1 MTKLIL
7 LIGLPGSGKSY
18 LVKQIISQFPEIH
31 LVSTDNIRAKL
42 FGDETIQGP
51 WLQIWAEI
59 QHQFQQ
65 AVTQQ
70 QTLLYDAT
78 NAARK
83 QRREIIQLAKDTGI
97 THITALWLD
106 TPLQLCLERNQQ
118 RQRNVPE
125 EIILQ
130 MAVRLNDCPPSL
142 EDGLDRI
149 VRYTPDG
156 LCTEIAN
163 PLSATTEPEQPF
175 LFDRLKL

>member
-51 WLQIWAEI
+51 WLQIWAQI

-65 AVTQQ
+65 ALTQQ
-70 QTLLYDAT
+70 KTLLYDAT

-97 THITALWLD
+97 THITGLWLD
-106 TPLQLCLERNQQ
+106 TPLQLCLERNQK

-149 VRYTPDG
+149 IRYTPNG

-175 LFDRLKL
+175 RFDRLKL